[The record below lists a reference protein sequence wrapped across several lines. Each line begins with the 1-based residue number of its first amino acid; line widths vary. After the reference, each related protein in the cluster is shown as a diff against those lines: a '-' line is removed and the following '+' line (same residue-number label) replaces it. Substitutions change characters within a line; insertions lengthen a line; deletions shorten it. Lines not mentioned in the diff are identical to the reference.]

1 MGDSAAPAEAK
12 GDNKPGLWDRIRN
25 WRFFGR
31 GENIKSLL
39 LELKALGDDG
49 LYKS

>member
-31 GENIKSLL
+31 GVPRALYMSSYYCLL
-39 LELKALGDDG
+39 RINNRSD
-49 LYKS
+49 